1 MKAIKFNKENLY
13 MVLGNYSSNN
23 NLYIGLITKSG
34 EDYCDLTINIPNYLF
49 EFDDEVIINGDTS
62 NELVEVL
69 EDLGILVDTYKIAFS
84 GFGRYKVM
92 IFNEE
97 VAKEY
102 IKEDYRG
109 DEE

>member
-1 MKAIKFNKENLY
+1 MNSIKYENEDLY
-13 MVLGNYSSNN
+13 LVLGNYSCNN
-23 NLYIGLITKSG
+23 NLYIGLITKRG

-49 EFDDEVIINGDTS
+49 EFDDEVIINGNTS

-109 DEE
+109 EK

>member
-1 MKAIKFNKENLY
+1 MKAIKYDKENLY
-13 MVLGNYSSNN
+13 LVLGNYSCNN
-23 NLYIGLITKSG
+23 NLYVGLIDKNG

-49 EFDDEVIINGDTS
+49 EFDDEVIISGDIT
-62 NELVEVL
+62 NHLIETL

-102 IKEDYRG
+102 IKIDYRG